1 MSNKADI
8 FSLGATLLE
17 IASSMNLP
25 QNGLLWQ
32 KLREGNQI
40 RFSPSAN
47 RTTQLEDLI
56 NKMMDPDPET
66 RPSIDEILLHP
77 NLSKVM
83 HKEQSLK
90 VEDIFNQRNVIGS
103 NDFMHYSPRE
113 NNSSNPNVKSIQA
126 MSKEKG
132 TIIISPSTVAQDQM
146 AKNAENFSSAVKQ

>member
-56 NKMMDPDPET
+56 NKMMDPNPET

-83 HKEQSLK
+83 HKE
-90 VEDIFNQRNVIGS
+90 
-103 NDFMHYSPRE
+103 
-113 NNSSNPNVKSIQA
+113 
-126 MSKEKG
+126 
-132 TIIISPSTVAQDQM
+132 
-146 AKNAENFSSAVKQ
+146 